1 MIETSS
7 QLSEFGIIL
16 LFIITG
22 IVFVLIGIGV
32 AALLRPNRPNIEK
45 LMVYEC
51 GEDAVGKAWVNMN
64 ARYYLI
70 ALIFV
75 LFEVE
80 VIYLFPISTVYGD
93 SRLDAA
99 TQGSWTI
106 FSLIEILLFISLLF
120 VGLVYVWRKGYLDWN
135 KPEVKADAFVSKVPK
150 NLYAAINE
158 KYSQAEVTNRTTS
171 PAGVGA

>member
-1 MIETSS
+1 MLETPS

-22 IVFVLIGIGV
+22 IVFVLIGVGV

-64 ARYYLI
+64 ARYYLT

-80 VIYLFPISTVYGD
+80 VIYLFPVSTVYGD
-93 SRLDAA
+93 AKLDALSNS
-99 TQGSWTI
+99 SWTI
-106 FSLIEILLFISLLF
+106 FSFVEIFIFIGLLF

-135 KPEVKADAFVSKVPK
+135 KPEVQPEAFVSKVPK
-150 NLYAAINE
+150 DLYEAVNK
-158 KYSQAEVTNRTTS
+158 KY
-171 PAGVGA
+171 

>member
-1 MIETSS
+1 MLETPS

-22 IVFVLIGIGV
+22 IVFVLIGVGV
-32 AALLRPNRPNIEK
+32 ASLLRPNRPNAEK

-80 VIYLFPISTVYGD
+80 IIYLFPIATVYGD
-93 SRLDAA
+93 AKFDAA
-99 TQGSWTI
+99 TNGSWTI
-106 FSLIEILLFISLLF
+106 FSLIEMMVFIALLFA
-120 VGLVYVWRKGYLDWN
+120 GLVYVWRKGYLDWN
-135 KPEVKADAFVSKVPK
+135 KPEVVPEKFESKVPK
-150 NLYAAINE
+150 VLYNAINK
-158 KYSQAEVTNRTTS
+158 KYSLVEEVIK
-171 PAGVGA
+171 

>member
-1 MIETSS
+1 MLETPS

-22 IVFVLIGIGV
+22 IVFVLIGVGV

-64 ARYYLI
+64 ARYYLV

-80 VIYLFPISTVYGD
+80 VIYLFPIATVYGD
-93 SRLDAA
+93 AKLDAVSG
-99 TQGSWTI
+99 GSWTI
-106 FSLIEILLFISLLF
+106 FSLIEMIIFIALLFI
-120 VGLVYVWRKGYLDWN
+120 GLIYVWRKGYLDWN
-135 KPEVKADAFVSKVPK
+135 KPEVTVEKFESKVP
-150 NLYAAINE
+150 NDLYKAINE
-158 KYSQAEVTNRTTS
+158 KYSLAKEVN
-171 PAGVGA
+171 

>member
-1 MIETSS
+1 MLETPS

-22 IVFVLIGIGV
+22 ILFVLIGVGV
-32 AALLRPNRPNIEK
+32 AALLRPNRPNVEK

-80 VIYLFPISTVYGD
+80 IIYLFPIATVYGD
-93 SRLDAA
+93 AKLDAA
-99 TQGSWTI
+99 TNGTWTI
-106 FSLIEILLFISLLF
+106 FSLIEMMLFITLLFL
-120 VGLVYVWRKGYLDWN
+120 GLVYVWRKGYLDWN
-135 KPEVKADAFVSKVPK
+135 KPEVITEKFESKVPK
-150 NLYAAINE
+150 DLYKAINE
-158 KYSQAEVTNRTTS
+158 KYSLAEEIN
-171 PAGVGA
+171 